1 MRYLTLSILMAFSL
15 TAHANKNPL
24 DIENHSILGHQ
35 EIVTLFP
42 GNITSSARIDTGAAT
57 NSMFAIDT
65 EVIEE
70 NGEKLI
76 QFTFIDDKKNE
87 HRMTRP
93 LVDTVTVT
101 QASGEQ
107 IRYVVEMGLCVG
119 DYYEKTRFTLADR
132 SRMSFPILVGRNFL
146 ENSLLVSSAEKMIAS
161 PVCEVNLTQKD
172 KDTLPVIT
180 LQ

>member
-1 MRYLTLSILMAFSL
+1 MRYIILSILMAFSL
-15 TAHANKNPL
+15 TAHANNSTL
-24 DIENHSILGHQ
+24 ALEDHSILGHQ

-42 GNITSSARIDTGAAT
+42 GNITSTARIDTGAAT

-65 EVIEE
+65 EVTEE
-70 NGEKLI
+70 NGEKLVH
-76 QFTFIDDKKNE
+76 FTFIDDKKNE
-87 HRMTRP
+87 HRITRP
-93 LVDTVTVT
+93 LVDSVTVT

-107 IRYVVEMGLCVG
+107 TRYVVEMGLCVG

-132 SRMSFPILVGRNFL
+132 SRMTFPILVGRNFL

-161 PVCEVNLTQKD
+161 PVCEVRLSQKSV
-172 KDTLPVIT
+172 DTLPVIT